1 MRKPELTVKE
11 KQHMLED
18 YVDDV
23 FARIARDID
32 RVIVSEDKEIILNL
46 IGLLGETLITQLTNS
61 GYIDVDRDPSTI
73 AAVSHGD

>member
-1 MRKPELTVKE
+1 MKKELTIKE

-23 FARIARDID
+23 FSRISRDID
-32 RVIVSEDKEIILNL
+32 RVIVSDDKPIILNL

-61 GYIDVDRDPSTI
+61 GYIDVDRDPETI
-73 AAVSHGD
+73 RTVDAD